1 MRPPSK
7 LASGRAGEGWEH
19 LRAGR
24 WSAARACFAHAET
37 PEELEGLAW
46 AAWWLDDE
54 PVTFAARERAHRGY
68 RDAGDAAGAA
78 RTATWL
84 ASDELDFHGAVTVA
98 QGWLQRARRLLDPL
112 GPCPE
117 HGWLAFQEGY
127 LAHAGGDTGSALS
140 LAVRAAEV
148 GRRFDVPDLEML
160 GLALEGASLV
170 ACADVPEGM
179 RRLDEA
185 TAAAL
190 EDRAQ
195 IPISGAWTFC
205 ILVSACMAVADF
217 ERAAAWADRIAQFAE
232 RYSSRYMLAFC
243 RAEYGALHLW
253 RGRWA
258 EADDVLSA
266 ALDDFALSR
275 PAWAGGALVALA
287 ELRRRE
293 GRAGEAEALLDRAGA
308 RMSAQLCRAR
318 LELDRARPRDALE
331 RVERVLRGL
340 PAERRIERV
349 PALELLAL
357 AGAATGAHDRAAEAV
372 AELRAVCA
380 VTGATA
386 RAGADRAD
394 GALHAARGEHERAR
408 PLLEDAIDGYE
419 RSGTPYEAALC
430 RRDLAASL
438 AALGRLE
445 AAAEETARA
454 TVTLRAL
461 SGSLQAARPD
471 ALEPLS
477 AREREVLALIAEGL
491 TNRQIAERLV
501 LSEHTVHRH
510 VTNLLGKLGL
520 HSRTAAA
527 TLAARSGR
535 TAP

>member
-7 LASGRAGEGWEH
+7 LASDRTETGWAH

-24 WSAARACFAHAET
+24 WEQARAAFGGLDT
-37 PEELEGLAW
+37 PEALEGLAW

-54 PVTFAARERAHRGY
+54 VATFAMRERAHRAFHE
-68 RDAGDAAGAA
+68 AGDAAGAA
-78 RTATWL
+78 RTAIWL
-84 ASDELDFHGAVTVA
+84 AADELDFHGAAAVA
-98 QGWLQRARRLLDPL
+98 DGWLQRARRVLEPLDDR
-112 GPCPE
+112 PE
-117 HGWLAFQEGY
+117 HGWLAFHEGY
-127 LAHAGGDTGSALS
+127 VAHAAGETATAHALGI
-140 LAVRAAEV
+140 RAAEL
-148 GRRFDVPDLEML
+148 GRRLRVPDLEML

-170 ACADVPEGM
+170 ACADVRDGM

-205 ILVSACMAVADF
+205 FLVSACMAVADL
-217 ERAAAWADRIAQFAE
+217 ERASAWCDRIARFAE

-243 RAEYGALHLW
+243 RAEYGELHLW

-258 EADDVLSA
+258 AAEDVLSA
-266 ALDDFALSR
+266 AVADFARSR

-293 GRAGEAEALLDRAGA
+293 GRADDARALLDRTGA
-308 RMSAQLCRAR
+308 TTSAQLCRAR
-318 LELDRARPRDALE
+318 LDLDQARPREALE

-340 PAERRIERV
+340 PGDRRLERA

-357 AGAATGAHDRAAEAV
+357 AGAAAGDLDRAAEAV
-372 AELRAVCA
+372 AELRTVCPVA
-380 VTGATA
+380 GAPV

-394 GALHAARGEHERAR
+394 GALHAARGDHERAR
-408 PLLEDAIDGYE
+408 TLLEDAVDGYE
-419 RSGTPYEAALC
+419 RSGAPYEAALA
-430 RRDLAASL
+430 RRALAASL
-438 AALGRLE
+438 AVLDRPD

-454 TVTLRAL
+454 SEGLRAL
-461 SGSLQAARPD
+461 STAGRADGAGS
-471 ALEPLS
+471 LEPLS

-510 VTNLLGKLGL
+510 VTNLLGKLGM
-520 HSRTAAA
+520 HSRSAAA
-527 TLAARSGR
+527 ALAARSGLTR
-535 TAP
+535 